1 MALDQR
7 GRGETDWAKD
17 GDYSTEAYV
26 ADLEGFCQTVGL
38 NSFILVG
45 HSMGG
50 RNSMSFASQ
59 HPEMLQKLIIVDVG
73 PTMDSRGGDRIKQ
86 EIINV
91 PEAFDT
97 FDAVVEYMTKQNR
110 FASDMVM
117 RRRLRYATKQL
128 DNGKFGWR
136 YDLAIREQR
145 RQGISAPSAD
155 LWPEITKIT
164 CPTLIIRGKETDL
177 LAPDT
182 AQRMLDTMP
191 DAKMAEV
198 PRAGHMVFEDN
209 PTDFI
214 AAIKAF
220 L

>member
-1 MALDQR
+1 
-7 GRGETDWAKD
+7 
-17 GDYSTEAYV
+17 
-26 ADLEGFCQTVGL
+26 
-38 NSFILVG
+38 
-45 HSMGG
+45 
-50 RNSMSFASQ
+50 MSFASQ
-59 HPEMLQKLIIVDVG
+59 HPEMLRKLVIVDVG
-73 PTMDSRGGDRIKQ
+73 PTMDPRGGDRIKQ